1 MIKVINSI
9 TVILLIIVCIIAFI
23 QYDEDMDVDIP
34 FVTAILTSIL
44 IVLTLFLAVKLTT
57 RWQAIALG
65 LKNKGYNLTLRG
77 FYRVLVA
84 EGVSLLYYLTVAL
97 FLFTQFEETNWFV
110 LLCLGFFLEGVGHM
124 GVQIFKNPFKIL
136 LNERTITTITNE
148 LKMVRWSDL
157 KKIESRHN
165 DIHFIDNLGRVT
177 LIDTELIEKSD
188 KTNFIDS
195 VTELA
200 HKKNIFCSI
209 DCRRGYYDD
218 EDKVA

>member
-1 MIKVINSI
+1 
-9 TVILLIIVCIIAFI
+9 
-23 QYDEDMDVDIP
+23 
-34 FVTAILTSIL
+34 
-44 IVLTLFLAVKLTT
+44 
-57 RWQAIALG
+57 
-65 LKNKGYNLTLRG
+65 
-77 FYRVLVA
+77 
-84 EGVSLLYYLTVAL
+84 
-97 FLFTQFEETNWFV
+97 
-110 LLCLGFFLEGVGHM
+110 M

>member
-1 MIKVINSI
+1 MIKVINTI

-23 QYDEDMDVDIP
+23 QFDENMDVDIP
-34 FVTAILTSIL
+34 FVNTILTSIL
-44 IVLTLFLAVKLTT
+44 VVLSLFLAVKLTT

-65 LKNKGYNLTLRG
+65 LKNKGFNLTIRG

-84 EGVSLLYYLTVAL
+84 EGVSLLYYLAVAF
-97 FLFTQFEETNWFV
+97 FLVTQFDETNWFV
-110 LLCLGFFLEGVGHM
+110 FVCLGFFLEGIGHM
-124 GVQIFKNPFKIL
+124 GVQFLKNPFKIL
-136 LNERTITTITNE
+136 LNESTITTITNE
-148 LKMVRWSDL
+148 LLLVRWSDL

-177 LIDTELIEKSD
+177 LIDTELIEKED
-188 KTNFIDS
+188 KENFIES
-195 VTELA
+195 VTEIA
-200 HKKNIFCSI
+200 RKKNIFCSI